1 MVADA
6 TNDAQEINVVTE
18 TFDVYYDAMDTL
30 SLDSKLSAEVLVSGE
45 ISHTWILDS
54 GASLHVTPH
63 RDWFTQYEETYGVV
77 TLGDSYTYDIIG
89 VSDITIEFS
98 NGMRLVIEKVHHV
111 PSLTRNL
118 ISVGQLVDDLGYK
131 VDFVN

>member
-1 MVADA
+1 MLLQRHLMSIMMPW
-6 TNDAQEINVVTE
+6 TH
-18 TFDVYYDAMDTL
+18 L

-63 RDWFTQYEETYGVV
+63 RDWFTRYEETYGAV
-77 TLGDSYTYDIIG
+77 TLGDSYTCDIVGIG
-89 VSDITIEFS
+89 DITIEFS
-98 NGMRLVIEKVHHV
+98 NGMHLVIEKVHHV

-118 ISVGQLVDDLGYK
+118 IYVG
-131 VDFVN
+131 